1 VKGGEKILTSSTC
14 VYTRLVHF
22 NHRAMMSEHQLSK
35 QTVKKHVSAIHI
47 KAKLSLVQRK
57 MVNALLFN
65 SYDSLLTAD
74 EHSLPVPLLCELVG
88 IDGNNINHLK
98 RALKSLTTTSITWDV
113 LDDNGDSSWS
123 FAALLSGGTIK
134 NGICTYRYD
143 KGLAKEL
150 YNPEIYSRINLGVI
164 KKIKTSHTLVLYENC
179 YRFISI
185 GHTGWWDIDTLRDIM
200 GLSESKSYSA
210 FKDLNKHVLK
220 PAISEVNQVSNIIIE
235 MEYKRTGRAI
245 SGVRFLVRS
254 NPQLSFDGMQDEN
267 EIDKT
272 AIFKR
277 FLKIHYNKTLARKMI
292 AEFGAEQIAKNLDYV
307 EAQIAQGKVRS
318 APAFLK
324 SSIQNNFLSEDA
336 RTSERRKII
345 ENKAHQ
351 MRVLEEAKNKREA
364 KAKEVDRAYST
375 ACIEAMERAFIKLGT
390 DEQRSIETEFLDS
403 SDFGSF
409 QITDFRRNGWASRM
423 VLSQAIKFWM
433 RKKIPLPRM
442 DDISKKFGIED
453 FEAYKSETSKMSSDL
468 EKA

>member
-1 VKGGEKILTSSTC
+1 MPK
-14 VYTRLVHF
+14 
-22 NHRAMMSEHQLSK
+22 NQLSK

-88 IDGNNINHLK
+88 IDGNNISHLK

-134 NGICTYRYD
+134 NGVCTYRYD

-185 GHTGWWDIDTLRDIM
+185 GHTGWWDIETLRDIM

-220 PAISEVNQVSNIIIE
+220 PAIAEVNQVSNIIIE

-254 NPQLSFDGMQDEN
+254 NPQLSFDGMQEES

-272 AIFKR
+272 PIFKR
-277 FLKIHYNKTLARKMI
+277 FLKIHDNKTLARKMI
-292 AEFGAEQIAKNLDYV
+292 AEFGEEQIAKNLDYV
-307 EAQIAQGKVRS
+307 EAQIAKGKVRS

-336 RTSERRKII
+336 RTAERRKVL
-345 ENKAHQ
+345 EDKAQQ
-351 MRVLEEAKNKREA
+351 MRILETTKSERES
-364 KAKEVDRAYST
+364 KAIKIERAYSMV
-375 ACIEAMERAFIKLGT
+375 CIEAIEAAF
-390 DEQRSIETEFLDS
+390 DSYSAEEQKTLKGEFLQGE
-403 SDFGSF
+403 DFGSF
-409 QITDFRRNGWASRM
+409 QIKDFRQNGWGSRM
-423 VLSQAIKFWM
+423 ILPQAIKFWIG
-433 RKKIPLPRM
+433 RTTLPKIS
-442 DDISKKFGIED
+442 DVSAQFGITD
-453 FEAYKSETSKMSSDL
+453 FESYKAETLKVAREL

>member
-1 VKGGEKILTSSTC
+1 
-14 VYTRLVHF
+14 
-22 NHRAMMSEHQLSK
+22 MMSEHQLSK

-88 IDGNNINHLK
+88 IDGNNITHLK

-134 NGICTYRYD
+134 NGVCTYRYD

-185 GHTGWWDIDTLRDIM
+185 GHTGWWDIETLRDIM

-220 PAISEVNQVSNIIIE
+220 PAIAEVNQVSNIIIE

-254 NPQLSFDGMQDEN
+254 NPQLSFDGMQE
-267 EIDKT
+267 ESEVDKT
-272 AIFKR
+272 ATFKR
-277 FLKIHYNKTLARKMI
+277 FLKIHDNKTLARKMI
-292 AEFGAEQIAKNLDYV
+292 TEFGEEQIAKNLDYV
-307 EAQIAQGKVRS
+307 ETQIAQGKVRS

-336 RTSERRKII
+336 RTAERRKSI
-345 ENKAHQ
+345 EAKAQ
-351 MRVLEEAKNKREA
+351 KMRVLEATKSERES
-364 KAKEVDRAYST
+364 KAIKVERAYST
-375 ACIEAMERAFIKLGT
+375 ACIEAIDAAFT
-390 DEQRSIETEFLDS
+390 RYSEQEQKNLRDAFLQGEE
-403 SDFGSF
+403 FGSF
-409 QITDFRRNGWASRM
+409 QITDFRQNGWGSRM
-423 VLSQAIKFWM
+423 ILPQAIKFWM
-433 RKKIPLPRM
+433 GRTKLPLLS
-442 DDISKKFGIED
+442 DISSKFGITE
-453 FEAYKSETSKMSSDL
+453 FEVYKAETAKIAHEL

>member
-1 VKGGEKILTSSTC
+1 
-14 VYTRLVHF
+14 
-22 NHRAMMSEHQLSK
+22 MSEQQLSK

-65 SYDSLLTAD
+65 SYDTLLTAD

-88 IDGNNINHLK
+88 IDGNNISHLK

-134 NGICTYRYD
+134 NGVCTYRYD

-179 YRFISI
+179 YRFVSI
-185 GHTGWWDIDTLRDIM
+185 GHTGWWDIATLRDIM

-254 NPQLSFDGMQDEN
+254 NPQLSFDGMQDES

-272 AIFKR
+272 QTFKR
-277 FLKIHYNKTLARKMI
+277 FLKIHDNKTLARKMI
-292 AEFGAEQIAKNLDYV
+292 SEFGEEQITKNLDYV

-318 APAFLK
+318 GPAFLK

-336 RTSERRKII
+336 RTTDRRKEI
-345 ENKAHQ
+345 ESKAQQ
-351 MRVLEEAKNKREA
+351 MRSLEAAKNDREA
-364 KAKEVDRAYST
+364 KSREVDRAYSV
-375 ACIEAMERAFIKLGT
+375 ACIEAMERAFRKLN
-390 DEQRSIETEFLDS
+390 DEEQLAARSEFLDKN
-403 SDFGSF
+403 DLGSF
-409 QITDFRRNGWASRM
+409 QVTDFRKNGWGSRM

-433 RKKIPLPRM
+433 SRSAPLPHISE
-442 DDISKKFGIED
+442 ISKKFGIED
-453 FEAYKSETSKMSSDL
+453 IETYKAETNKIINDL

>member
-1 VKGGEKILTSSTC
+1 
-14 VYTRLVHF
+14 
-22 NHRAMMSEHQLSK
+22 MSEHQLSK

-88 IDGNNINHLK
+88 IDGNNISHLK

-185 GHTGWWDIDTLRDIM
+185 GHTGWWDIETLRDIM
-200 GLSESKSYSA
+200 GLSESKSYGA

-220 PAISEVNQVSNIIIE
+220 PAIAEVNQVSNIIIE

-277 FLKIHYNKTLARKMI
+277 FLKIHDNKTLARKMI
-292 AEFGAEQIAKNLDYV
+292 SEFGADQIAKNLDYV
-307 EAQIAQGKVRS
+307 EAQIALGKVRS

-336 RTSERRKII
+336 VTSERRQVM
-345 ENKAHQ
+345 EEKAQQ
-351 MRVLEEAKNKREA
+351 MRVLEDTKSIREA
-364 KAKEVDRAYST
+364 KIKEVDRAYST
-375 ACIEAMERAFIKLGT
+375 ACIDVMKREFVKLDS
-390 DEQRSIETEFLDS
+390 DEQRAVDAEFLSS

-409 QITDFRRNGWASRM
+409 QITDFRKNSWASRM
-423 VLSQAIKFWM
+423 VLAQAIKFWM
-433 RKKIPLPRM
+433 GRKAPLPLM
-442 DDISKKFGIED
+442 GDVSKTFGIED
-453 FEAYKSETSKMSSDL
+453 FEIYRAETRKIGDGL
-468 EKA
+468 QKA

>member
-1 VKGGEKILTSSTC
+1 
-14 VYTRLVHF
+14 
-22 NHRAMMSEHQLSK
+22 MMSKHQLSK

-88 IDGNNINHLK
+88 IDGNNILHLK

-134 NGICTYRYD
+134 NGVCTYRYD

-164 KKIKTSHTLVLYENC
+164 KKIKTAHTLVLYENC

-185 GHTGWWDIDTLRDIM
+185 GHTGWWDLETLRDIM

-220 PAISEVNQVSNIIIE
+220 PAIAEVNRVSNIIIE

-245 SGVRFLVRS
+245 SGVRFLVRT
-254 NPQLSFDGMQDEN
+254 NPQLSFDGIQE
-267 EIDKT
+267 ESEVDKT
-272 AIFKR
+272 AVFKR
-277 FLKIHYNKTLARKMI
+277 FLKIHDNKTLARKMI
-292 AEFGAEQIAKNLDYV
+292 TEFGEEQIAKNLDYV
-307 EAQIAQGKVRS
+307 EVQIAQGKVRS

-336 RTSERRKII
+336 RTAGRRKVM
-345 ENKAHQ
+345 EEKAQ
-351 MRVLEEAKNKREA
+351 KMRVLEATKSERQSKSIRVER
-364 KAKEVDRAYST
+364 VYST
-375 ACIEAMERAFIKLGT
+375 ACIEAIGAAYASYSVQEQQALNDAFLKG
-390 DEQRSIETEFLDS
+390 E
-403 SDFGSF
+403 DFGSF

-423 VLSQAIKFWM
+423 ILAQAIKFWM
-433 RKKIPLPRM
+433 GRTTLPLIS
-442 DDISKKFGIED
+442 DISAKVGIAD
-453 FEAYKSETSKMSSDL
+453 FEAYKAETTKIIGELD
-468 EKA
+468 KA

>member
-1 VKGGEKILTSSTC
+1 
-14 VYTRLVHF
+14 
-22 NHRAMMSEHQLSK
+22 MSENQLSK

-88 IDGNNINHLK
+88 IDGNNITHLK

-134 NGICTYRYD
+134 NGVCTYRYD

-185 GHTGWWDIDTLRDIM
+185 GHTGWWDIETLRDIM
-200 GLSESKSYSA
+200 GLSESKSYKA

-220 PAISEVNQVSNIIIE
+220 PAIAEVNQVSNIIIE

-254 NPQLSFDGMQDEN
+254 NPQLSFDGMQEES

-272 AIFKR
+272 PIFKR
-277 FLKIHYNKTLARKMI
+277 FLKIHDNKTLARKMI
-292 AEFGAEQIAKNLDYV
+292 SEFGEEQITKNLDYV

-336 RTSERRKII
+336 RTAERRKVI
-345 ENKAHQ
+345 EEKAKQ
-351 MRVLEEAKNKREA
+351 MRILEATKSERES
-364 KAKEVDRAYST
+364 KAVKIERAYSA
-375 ACIEAMERAFIKLGT
+375 ACIEAINAAFSGYSPE
-390 DEQRSIETEFLDS
+390 EQKSLKDEFLQGE
-403 SDFGSF
+403 DFGSF
-409 QITDFRRNGWASRM
+409 QITDFRQNGWGSRM
-423 VLSQAIKFWM
+423 ILPQAIKFWM
-433 RKKIPLPRM
+433 GRTALPLIS
-442 DDISKKFGIED
+442 DISVKYGITD
-453 FEAYKSETSKMSSDL
+453 FEAYKAETIKITSEL

>member
-1 VKGGEKILTSSTC
+1 
-14 VYTRLVHF
+14 
-22 NHRAMMSEHQLSK
+22 MMSEHQLSK
-35 QTVKKHVSAIHI
+35 QTIKKHVSAIHI

-88 IDGNNINHLK
+88 IDGNNISHLK

-113 LDDNGDSSWS
+113 LDDDGDSSWS

-134 NGICTYRYD
+134 NGVCTYRYD

-185 GHTGWWDIDTLRDIM
+185 GHTGWWDLKILRDIM

-220 PAISEVNQVSNIIIE
+220 PAIAEVNQVSNIIIE

-267 EIDKT
+267 EIDKM

-277 FLKIHYNKTLARKMI
+277 FLKIHDNKTLARKMI

-318 APAFLK
+318 GPAFLK

-336 RTSERRKII
+336 RTSERRKVV
-345 ENKAHQ
+345 EDKAQQ
-351 MRVLEEAKNKREA
+351 MRLMEDAKNKREA

-375 ACIEAMERAFIKLGT
+375 ACIEAMKRAFEKLDH
-390 DEQRSIETEFLDS
+390 DEQRVVKAEFLAA

-409 QITDFRRNGWASRM
+409 QVTDFRKNSWASRM
-423 VLSQAIKFWM
+423 VLAQAIKFWM
-433 RKKIPLPRM
+433 GRKAPLPLM
-442 DDISKKFGIED
+442 TDISKKFGIED
-453 FEAYKSETSKMSSDL
+453 FEIYKAETTKIGVNL
-468 EKA
+468 QKA